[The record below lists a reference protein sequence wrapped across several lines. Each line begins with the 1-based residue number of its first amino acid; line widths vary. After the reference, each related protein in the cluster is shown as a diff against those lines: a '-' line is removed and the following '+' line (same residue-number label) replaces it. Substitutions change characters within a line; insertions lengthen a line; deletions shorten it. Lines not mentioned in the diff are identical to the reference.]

1 MRGILITFEG
11 IDGSGKS
18 TIAAELAQRIAE
30 EERPPFAGRRFL
42 FTAEPTDGDEGRMIR
57 EKLKR
62 ESRMAEGQGS
72 GAREAEQL
80 EELFLFMADH
90 ARHLAETVIP
100 ALERGM
106 VVISDR
112 YSDSRV
118 AYQGATLRG
127 VIPRPMEW
135 VKELHRPWCIV
146 PDKTILFSIDPS
158 LAVKRCQ
165 SRQEECASSQM
176 PKGPEKFEREEFLR
190 EVARNFELIVKEE
203 PERFVAID
211 ATRGKAE
218 ILEETMTALAE
229 LLSETKSKV

>member
-18 TIAAELAQRIAE
+18 TTVTEVSRQIAE
-30 EERPPFAGRRFL
+30 EERLPFAGRRFL
-42 FTAEPTDGDEGRMIR
+42 FTAEPTEGEEGRLIR

-62 ESRMAEGQGS
+62 GTRKEEGWGS
-72 GAREAEQL
+72 GRREAEQL

-100 ALERGM
+100 ALERDM

-127 VIPRPMEW
+127 VIPQPLEW
-135 VKELHRPWCIV
+135 VRELHRPWSV
-146 PDKTILFSIDPS
+146 LPDKTILFSIDPA
-158 LAVKRCQ
+158 LAVERCL
-165 SRQEECASSQM
+165 SRQKGATEEK
-176 PKGPEKFEREEFLR
+176 PKGPEKFEREGFLG
-190 EVARNFELIVKEE
+190 EVARNFELMARSE
-203 PERFVAID
+203 PERFVVID
-211 ATRGKAE
+211 AAREKAE
-218 ILEETMTALAE
+218 ILEETIEALSIT
-229 LLSETKSKV
+229 LSEMKTKV